1 MDLFVL
7 ASGQKEILGGMAL
20 PWILVLFALLSNLY
34 YFKFKP
40 LEERVAKLEELLSKQ
55 ETTEN
60 D

>member
-7 ASGQKEILGGMAL
+7 ASGPKVMFEVMTFPLLMML
-20 PWILVLFALLSNLY
+20 SSFLFNIY
-34 YFKFKP
+34 YLKFKP
-40 LEERVAKLEELLSKQ
+40 LEERVAKLEERLSKQ

>member
-7 ASGQKEILGGMAL
+7 ASGPKVMFEIMTFPLL
-20 PWILVLFALLSNLY
+20 CLLFTFLLNHHM
-34 YFKFKP
+34 KIKQM
-40 LEERVAKLEELLSKQ
+40 EERVAKLEELLSKQ